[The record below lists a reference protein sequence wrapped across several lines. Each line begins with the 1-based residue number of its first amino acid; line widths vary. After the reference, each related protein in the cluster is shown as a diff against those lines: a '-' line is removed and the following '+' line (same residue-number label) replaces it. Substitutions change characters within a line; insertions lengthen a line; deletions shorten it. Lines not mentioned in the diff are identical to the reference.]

1 MTTDVGLDRQNGGL
15 TSSMEDSRWVFQAED
30 DSEIDN
36 GDRDTVDGDD
46 NSTPR
51 NGVELDS
58 DDEDNAEQKLIR
70 TGPRIDSF
78 DVEALEV
85 PGVQRND
92 FESNGEIDE
101 DVSHRIGAGWMKW
114 KLASGVLC
122 DKKVPPK
129 LKGKFYRV
137 VVRSALLYGA
147 ECWPRDRV
155 RNETIREKVG
165 VTSVECK
172 MREAR
177 LRWFGHVKRRG
188 MNAPVRR
195 CERLALDGFR
205 RGRGRPKKY
214 WGEVIRRDM
223 EQLQLN
229 EDMTLDRKDVSVG
242 KTILLAFQTLGV
254 VFGDVGTSPL
264 YTFSVMFSKAPV
276 SGNEDVLGALSM
288 VLYTLILIPL
298 VKYVLIVLWAN
309 DDGEGGTF
317 ALYSLLCRHA
327 KVNLLPNQLRSD
339 ARISSFR
346 LKVPSPELERSLKI
360 KERLEASVTLK
371 KLLLMLVLAGT
382 SMVIADGVVT
392 PAMSVVS
399 AVGGLKVGF
408 SAVKQD
414 EVVMISVAYLVILF
428 SVQKYGTSKVGL
440 VVGPALFIWFC
451 SLGGIGVYNL
461 IKYDSRVWRA
471 FNPVHIYY
479 YFKRN
484 STKAWYSLG
493 GCLLCATGSEAMFAD
508 LCYFSVRSVQLTFMF
523 LVLPC
528 LLLGYLGQA
537 AYLMENHADT
547 TQAFFSSV
555 PSGAFWLVFLIA
567 NIAALIASRAMTTA
581 TFSCIKQSTALGC
594 FPRLK
599 IVHTS
604 RKFMGQI
611 YIPVMNWFLL
621 ALSLVLV
628 CSISNIY
635 EIGNAYDR
643 LVDFLCIPYLTA
655 IAELGVMM
663 MTTILVTIVML
674 LIWQINILI
683 VLSFV
688 IIFLGLELTFFS
700 SVLWSVGDGSWII
713 LVFAVVLFL
722 IMYIWNYG
730 SKLKYETEVKEK
742 MSMDL
747 LRELGPNL
755 GTIRAPGIGLLYNEL
770 AKGIPAIFGHFLTTL
785 PAVHSMVIFVC
796 IKYVPVPVVPQNERF
811 LFRRVCPR
819 SYHIFR
825 CVARYGYKDARK
837 ENHHTF
843 EQLLIE
849 SLEKFIRREAQERS
863 LESDGE
869 GSDSEEYSFSR
880 VLVAPNGSVYSL
892 GVPLL
897 ADFRDTGK
905 AVMEEST
912 SEELKPGTSS
922 ESLMS
927 EADQSLE
934 KELSFIR
941 KAKESGVVYLLG
953 HGDIRARKDS
963 WFIKKLIINYF
974 YAFLRKNSRRG
985 TANLSVPHSH
995 LLQES
1000 SYSCVA
1006 YHGGGISDVPRLRA
1020 WKIGLLV

>member
-1 MTTDVGLDRQNGGL
+1 
-15 TSSMEDSRWVFQAED
+15 
-30 DSEIDN
+30 
-36 GDRDTVDGDD
+36 
-46 NSTPR
+46 
-51 NGVELDS
+51 
-58 DDEDNAEQKLIR
+58 
-70 TGPRIDSF
+70 
-78 DVEALEV
+78 
-85 PGVQRND
+85 
-92 FESNGEIDE
+92 
-101 DVSHRIGAGWMKW
+101 
-114 KLASGVLC
+114 
-122 DKKVPPK
+122 
-129 LKGKFYRV
+129 
-137 VVRSALLYGA
+137 
-147 ECWPRDRV
+147 
-155 RNETIREKVG
+155 
-165 VTSVECK
+165 
-172 MREAR
+172 
-177 LRWFGHVKRRG
+177 
-188 MNAPVRR
+188 
-195 CERLALDGFR
+195 
-205 RGRGRPKKY
+205 
-214 WGEVIRRDM
+214 
-223 EQLQLN
+223 
-229 EDMTLDRKDVSVG
+229 
-242 KTILLAFQTLGV
+242 
-254 VFGDVGTSPL
+254 
-264 YTFSVMFSKAPV
+264 
-276 SGNEDVLGALSM
+276 
-288 VLYTLILIPL
+288 
-298 VKYVLIVLWAN
+298 
-309 DDGEGGTF
+309 
-317 ALYSLLCRHA
+317 
-327 KVNLLPNQLRSD
+327 
-339 ARISSFR
+339 
-346 LKVPSPELERSLKI
+346 
-360 KERLEASVTLK
+360 
-371 KLLLMLVLAGT
+371 MLVLAGT

-555 PSGAFWLVFLIA
+555 PSGAFWPVFLIA

-635 EIGNAYDR
+635 EIGNAY
-643 LVDFLCIPYLTA
+643 A

-922 ESLMS
+922 ESLIS

-995 LLQES
+995 LLQVGMQ
-1000 SYSCVA
+1000 YMV
-1006 YHGGGISDVPRLRA
+1006 
-1020 WKIGLLV
+1020 

>member
-1 MTTDVGLDRQNGGL
+1 MTEEGSERDNGRLASLD
-15 TSSMEDSRWVFQAED
+15 SIESRWVFQDEEDSDADDEGTDAAESA
-30 DSEIDN
+30 DSS
-36 GDRDTVDGDD
+36 VQC
-46 NSTPR
+46 
-51 NGVELDS
+51 NGVDS
-58 DDEDNAEQKLIR
+58 DDEDDNAEQRLIR

-85 PGVQRND
+85 PGAQKND
-92 FESNGEIDE
+92 FEDPTLG
-101 DVSHRIGAGWMKW
+101 RKIG
-114 KLASGVLC
+114 LV
-122 DKKVPPK
+122 
-129 LKGKFYRV
+129 
-137 VVRSALLYGA
+137 
-147 ECWPRDRV
+147 
-155 RNETIREKVG
+155 
-165 VTSVECK
+165 
-172 MREAR
+172 
-177 LRWFGHVKRRG
+177 
-188 MNAPVRR
+188 
-195 CERLALDGFR
+195 
-205 RGRGRPKKY
+205 
-214 WGEVIRRDM
+214 
-223 EQLQLN
+223 
-229 EDMTLDRKDVSVG
+229 
-242 KTILLAFQTLGV
+242 FQTLGV

-276 SGNEDVLGALSM
+276 NGNEDVLGALSL
-288 VLYTLILIPL
+288 VLYTLFLFPL

-327 KVNLLPNQLRSD
+327 KVNLLPNQLPSD

-360 KERLEASVTLK
+360 KERLESSLTLK

-382 SMVIADGVVT
+382 SMVIADAVVT
-392 PAMSVVS
+392 PAMSVMS
-399 AVGGLKVGF
+399 AMGGLKVGF
-408 SAVKQD
+408 AAIEQD
-414 EVVMISVAYLVILF
+414 EVKMISVAFLVILF
-428 SVQKYGTSKVGL
+428 SLQKYGTSKTGIA
-440 VVGPALFIWFC
+440 VGPALFIWFC
-451 SLGGIGVYNL
+451 SLGGIGLYN
-461 IKYDSRVWRA
+461 IMKYNNGVLKA

-479 YFKRN
+479 YFQRN
-484 STKAWYSLG
+484 STKAWRALG

-508 LCYFSVRSVQLTFMF
+508 LCYFSVRSVQLTFLL

-537 AYLMENHADT
+537 AYLMDNHADT
-547 TQAFFSSV
+547 TEAFFTSL
-555 PSGAFWLVFLIA
+555 PSGTFWPVLLIA

-581 TFSCIKQSTALGC
+581 TFSCIKQSIALGC

-599 IVHTS
+599 IIHTS

-611 YIPVMNWFLL
+611 YIPIMNWFLL

-635 EIGNAYDR
+635 EIGNAYG
-643 LVDFLCIPYLTA
+643 

-663 MTTILVTIVML
+663 MSTTLVTIVML
-674 LIWQINILI
+674 LIWQINIII

-688 IIFLGLELTFFS
+688 TIFLGLELTFFS
-700 SVLWSVGDGSWII
+700 SVIWSVGDGSWII

-730 SKLKYETEVKEK
+730 SKLKYETEVKNK

-755 GTIRAPGIGLLYNEL
+755 GTIRAPGIGLVYNEL

-785 PAVHSMVIFVC
+785 PAVHSMIIFVC
-796 IKYVPVPVVPQNERF
+796 IKYVPVPVVPQSERF
-811 LFRRVCPR
+811 LFRRVCLK

-837 ENHHTF
+837 EHHQIF

-849 SLEKFIRREAQERS
+849 SLEKFIRREAQERQ
-863 LESDGE
+863 LESDGDDE
-869 GSDSEEYSFSR
+869 DSNSEEEGGPFFSSPR
-880 VLVAPNGSVYSL
+880 VLVGPNGSMYTL

-897 ADFRDTGK
+897 SDIRDTGK
-905 AVMEEST
+905 SAAVE
-912 SEELKPGTSS
+912 EELVEEEERQRRLVG
-922 ESLMS
+922 S
-927 EADQSLE
+927 EAEQSLE
-934 KELSFIR
+934 KELSFIH
-941 KAKESGVVYLLG
+941 KAKECGVVYLLG

-985 TANLSVPHSH
+985 IANLSVPHSH
-995 LLQES
+995 LVQVGMT
-1000 SYSCVA
+1000 YMV
-1006 YHGGGISDVPRLRA
+1006 
-1020 WKIGLLV
+1020 

>member
-1 MTTDVGLDRQNGGL
+1 MTDEGLERENGGL
-15 TSSMEDSRWVFQAED
+15 TSMESIESRWVFQDED
-30 DSEIDN
+30 DLDIDS

-46 NSTPR
+46 DSTTC
-51 NGVELDS
+51 NGMELES
-58 DDEDNAEQKLIR
+58 DDEDNVEQKLIR

-85 PGVQRND
+85 PGVQKND
-92 FESNGEIDE
+92 FE
-101 DVSHRIGAGWMKW
+101 
-114 KLASGVLC
+114 
-122 DKKVPPK
+122 
-129 LKGKFYRV
+129 
-137 VVRSALLYGA
+137 
-147 ECWPRDRV
+147 
-155 RNETIREKVG
+155 
-165 VTSVECK
+165 
-172 MREAR
+172 
-177 LRWFGHVKRRG
+177 
-188 MNAPVRR
+188 
-195 CERLALDGFR
+195 
-205 RGRGRPKKY
+205 
-214 WGEVIRRDM
+214 
-223 EQLQLN
+223 
-229 EDMTLDRKDVSVG
+229 DVSVG
-242 KTILLAFQTLGV
+242 RAILLAFQTLGV

-276 SGNEDVLGALSM
+276 NCNEDVLGALSL

-298 VKYVLIVLWAN
+298 VKYVLIVVWAN

-360 KERLEASVTLK
+360 KERLEASLTLK
-371 KLLLMLVLAGT
+371 KLLLMLVLVGT

-392 PAMSVVS
+392 PAMSVMS
-399 AVGGLKVGF
+399 AVGGLKVGL
-408 SAVKQD
+408 SGVKQGIHLWLCSVQGWAGSYED
-414 EVVMISVAYLVILF
+414 QVVMISVACLVILF

-461 IKYDSRVWRA
+461 IKYDSHVWRA

-484 STKAWYSLG
+484 SLKAWYSLG

-555 PSGAFWLVFLIA
+555 PSGAFWPVFLIA

-628 CSISNIY
+628 CSISSIY
-635 EIGNAYDR
+635 EIGNAY
-643 LVDFLCIPYLTA
+643 A

-663 MTTILVTIVML
+663 ITTILVTIVML
-674 LIWQINILI
+674 LIWQINILV
-683 VLSFV
+683 VLSFI

-722 IMYIWNYG
+722 IVYIWNYG
-730 SKLKYETEVKEK
+730 SKLKYETEVKQK

-785 PAVHSMVIFVC
+785 PAVHSMIIFVC

-825 CVARYGYKDARK
+825 CIARYGYKDARK

-849 SLEKFIRREAQERS
+849 SLEKFIRREAQERAI
-863 LESDGE
+863 ESDGE
-869 GSDSEEYSFSR
+869 CSDSEEEYSYSR
-880 VLVAPNGSVYSL
+880 VLIAPNGSVYSL
-892 GVPLL
+892 GIPLL

-922 ESLMS
+922 ESLVS
-927 EADQSLE
+927 EAEQSLE

-953 HGDIRARKDS
+953 HGDIRARKNS
-963 WFIKKLIINYF
+963 WFIKKLVINYF

-995 LLQES
+995 LVQVGMQ
-1000 SYSCVA
+1000 YMV
-1006 YHGGGISDVPRLRA
+1006 
-1020 WKIGLLV
+1020 